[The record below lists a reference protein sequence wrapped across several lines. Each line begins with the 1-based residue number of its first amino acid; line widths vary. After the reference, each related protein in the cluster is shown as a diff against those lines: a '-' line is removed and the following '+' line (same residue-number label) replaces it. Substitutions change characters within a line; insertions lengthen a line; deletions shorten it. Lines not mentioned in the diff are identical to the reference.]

1 MREQDKIQFQRDQ
14 KAFLKKLEG
23 EQNREGKMPEIEK
36 FIKFWVGI
44 WEKNERAPNMPW
56 MEEVKR

>member
-1 MREQDKIQFQRDQ
+1 
-14 KAFLKKLEG
+14 
-23 EQNREGKMPEIEK
+23 MPETEK